1 VYKNEID
8 FLINSLGVDYYKSL
22 KKKEIILIS
31 TRLWVNI
38 KQKDRKAT
46 NLQLDDFSLLLLQQ
60 VLIVN

>member
-1 VYKNEID
+1 MYKNEID

>member
-1 VYKNEID
+1 VYTNEID
-8 FLINSLGVDYYKSL
+8 FLINSLDVDYYKSL

-38 KQKDRKAT
+38 KQTDRKET
-46 NLQLDDFSLLLLQQ
+46 NLQLDGFSLLLLQQ